1 MPKTSHEIA
10 IKAHAIKMV
19 LFQFMLITAIVA
31 VTFGLADINA
41 TRSAAMGGMTF
52 LVPQYIHTRL
62 SFWFVG
68 FNHLARANMLMI
80 IGNICKF
87 TLICILFCAALS
99 LPDIV
104 CFNLFMTFVIGM
116 FSQLFC
122 LLLPLPEPPGKEPEE
137 ETEIEQT

>member
-1 MPKTSHEIA
+1 MPRTSHEVA

-19 LFQFMLITAIVA
+19 LFQLMLIIAIVA
-31 VTFGLADINA
+31 VTFCLADINA
-41 TRSAAMGGMTF
+41 TRSAAIGGMTF
-52 LVPQYIHTRL
+52 LIPQYIHTRL

-87 TLICILFCAALS
+87 VLICMLFSAALS
-99 LPDIV
+99 VPDIV
-104 CFNLFMTFVIGM
+104 CFNLFMTFVIAM

-122 LLLPLPEPPGKEPEE
+122 LLLPLPEPPPKERQED
-137 ETEIEQT
+137 TEIEQT